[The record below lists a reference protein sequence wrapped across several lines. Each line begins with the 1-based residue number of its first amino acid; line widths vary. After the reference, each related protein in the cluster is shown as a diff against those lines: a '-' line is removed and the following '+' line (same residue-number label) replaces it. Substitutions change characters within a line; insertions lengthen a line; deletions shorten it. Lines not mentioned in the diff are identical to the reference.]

1 MKEKVYA
8 KIDQLPRGKA
18 SQNITEGCLVLEGGA
33 FRGLYTQG
41 VLDALMEANINMQ
54 CVIGVSAGAMSGL
67 GYLPGQIGRSARINL
82 RNRHNSAYVGIEA
95 YKNNG
100 GIIGFDFVLDKVNDV
115 DPIDLE
121 ALRDERRRFVTVA
134 TNCKTGKP
142 TYFEK
147 GKVNLNKAIQASAS
161 MPYVSQM
168 VYVDG
173 EPYLDGGCSDH
184 IPYKWALKE
193 GYENII
199 VVKTRTHAYRKDLTD
214 RHPLYTRFAYRHYP
228 AFANTLI
235 QSDAAYNVDLD
246 QLDRLEE
253 EGRVFVFIPSKD
265 LGVSRVEGD
274 MDKLGEMYYL
284 GLFDAKR
291 RIDELKAYL
300 QRKEK

>member
-1 MKEKVYA
+1 M
-8 KIDQLPRGKA
+8 
-18 SQNITEGCLVLEGGA
+18 
-33 FRGLYTQG
+33 
-41 VLDALMEANINMQ
+41 
-54 CVIGVSAGAMSGL
+54 IGVSAGAMSGL
-67 GYLPGQIGRSARINL
+67 GYLAGQIGRSARINL

-253 EGRVFVFIPSKD
+253 EGRVFVFTPSKD